1 MSKVHDIWKNPAKK
15 SKSKSKGNSYSFSCW
30 TKHPVYKIDGM
41 PIVGGSC
48 TSNYPDVDVFI
59 ALDSGGKKGE
69 RSYPWNDGV
78 DIYFKIRDMGVPESL
93 TEFKKLLSF
102 TAKQMKAGK
111 SVYVGCIGG
120 HGRTGLFLA
129 ALTKFINGDKDAVT
143 TVRKNYCHK
152 AVESSEQI
160 DWLNKNFGI
169 KKVKETK
176 PKLTSV
182 WGNTSMNSSK
192 LGTAPYLP
200 SVNNLEETWITGK
213 VTDNM
218 PDTYL
223 CAEGTSLIV
232 NEKDNPN
239 IVNKD

>member
-1 MSKVHDIWKNPAKK
+1 MPKSKNVHDIWKNPPKKSKKK
-15 SKSKSKGNSYSFSCW
+15 SKSKSKYDSFSVSCW
-30 TKHPVYKIDGM
+30 TKHPVYLIDDM

-59 ALDSGGKKGE
+59 ALDGSGRKGK
-69 RSYPWNDGV
+69 RSYPWNHGV

-93 TEFKKLLSF
+93 EDFKKLISF
-102 TAKQMKAGK
+102 TANEMKKGN

-129 ALTKFINGDKDAVT
+129 ALTKFMTGDKDAVT

-152 AVESSEQI
+152 AVESTEQI
-160 DWLNKNFGI
+160 NWLHKHFGI

-176 PKLTSV
+176 PKLSSLWSKGKSSTSSTIADIP
-182 WGNTSMNSSK
+182 WGTDLTEN
-192 LGTAPYLP
+192 
-200 SVNNLEETWITGK
+200 WITGK
-213 VTDNM
+213 VTDNK

-223 CAEGTSLIV
+223 CAKGTSLIV
-232 NEKDNPN
+232 NKD
-239 IVNKD
+239 